1 MATVKFDNA
10 SRTYPGNDKPSID
23 SLNIEITDG
32 EFLVLVGPSGC
43 GKSTALRMLAGLEE
57 VNVGD
62 IWIGDRNVTDLSPK
76 DRDVAMVFQN
86 YALYP
91 HMTVYRNLAFGLRQ
105 RKTARAEVDR
115 RVTEVS
121 AMLGLDELL
130 ARRPAQLSGGQRQR
144 VAMGRAL
151 VREPKAFLLDEPL
164 SNLDAKLRVQMRAE
178 LKRLHQ
184 QLNITTIYVTH
195 DQVEAMTLGDRLA
208 VMSAGK
214 LQQVGTPQDVYERP
228 TNVFVAHFI
237 GSPPMNLLRATVAAG
252 GRAQAGDLSVELP
265 QVPAGPCIVG
275 IRPDSLSLREA
286 DDSRPALDFDIEVVE
301 PLGGELLAHG
311 LVNGHLASP
320 DTREETPLLAG
331 DSESRAEITAKLDG
345 RLRLKAGERV
355 RLAVHPGEVYAFDA
369 TTGDALR

>member
-1 MATVKFDNA
+1 MADVSFQDVTKEFPGATVAVD
-10 SRTYPGNDKPSID
+10 RLTLDIP
-23 SLNIEITDG
+23 DG
-32 EFLVLVGPSGC
+32 EFMILVGPSGC
-43 GKSTALRMLAGLEE
+43 GKTTALRLVAGLETPTSGTITIAGK
-57 VNVGD
+57 N
-62 IWIGDRNVTDLSPK
+62 ITHLSPR
-76 DRDVAMVFQN
+76 DRDIAMVFQN

-91 HMTVYRNLAFGLRQ
+91 HMTVYKNLAFGLRQ
-105 RKTARAEVDR
+105 RKTGKTEIDG
-115 RVTEVS
+115 RVKEVS

-184 QLNITTIYVTH
+184 QLDITTIYVTH

-208 VMSAGK
+208 VMRAGK

-237 GSPPMNLLRATVAAG
+237 GSPPMNLLHAMVAEG

-265 QVPAGPCIVG
+265 QVPAGLCIVG
-275 IRPDSLSLREA
+275 IRPDSLLVA
-286 DDSRPALDFDIEVVE
+286 HGDDPPASLDFDIEVVE

-311 LVNGHLASP
+311 FVNGHSASP
-320 DTREETPLLAG
+320 DSSEEAPLLAG
-331 DSESRAEITAKLDG
+331 GSESRAAVTAKLDG

-355 RLAVHPGEVYAFDA
+355 RLTVHPGEVYAFDA
-369 TTGDALR
+369 LTGDALR

>member
-1 MATVKFDNA
+1 MADVSFQDVTKEFPGATVAVD
-10 SRTYPGNDKPSID
+10 RLTLDIP
-23 SLNIEITDG
+23 DG
-32 EFLVLVGPSGC
+32 EFMILVGPSGC
-43 GKSTALRMLAGLEE
+43 GKTTALRLVAGLETATS
-57 VNVGD
+57 GT
-62 IWIGDRNVTDLSPK
+62 IRIAGKNVTHLSPR
-76 DRDVAMVFQN
+76 DRDIAMVFQN

-91 HMTVYRNLAFGLRQ
+91 HMTVYKNLAFGLRQ
-105 RKTARAEVDR
+105 RKTGKAEVDR

-195 DQVEAMTLGDRLA
+195 DQIEAMTLGDRLA
-208 VMSAGK
+208 VMTAGK

-237 GSPPMNLLRATVAAG
+237 GSPPMNLLHAMVAQG

-265 QVPAGPCIVG
+265 QVPAGPCILG

-286 DDSRPALDFDIEVVE
+286 DDSRPALDFDVEVVE

-311 LVNGHLASP
+311 LVNGRRASP
-320 DTREETPLLAG
+320 DISEETPLLAV
-331 DSESRAEITAKLDG
+331 DAESRAEITAKLDG
-345 RLRLKAGERV
+345 RLRLKAGDRV

-369 TTGDALR
+369 ATGDALR